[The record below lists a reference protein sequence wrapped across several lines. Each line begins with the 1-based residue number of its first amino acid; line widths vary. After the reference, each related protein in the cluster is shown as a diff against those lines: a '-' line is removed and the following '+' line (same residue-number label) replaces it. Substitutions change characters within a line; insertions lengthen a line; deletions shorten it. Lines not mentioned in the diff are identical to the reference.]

1 MCSRE
6 LKEVEHADLSR
17 ERFVAPD
24 ILDCD
29 TTALADV
36 FEHVGDRIIGKCHV
50 FDFAKCLLR
59 KLGLLFQLRVS
70 GKHRRFL
77 LFEYP
82 VCAERNAVAAMVA
95 AGERE
100 IMAVAVVTDLKTPAS
115 PCGAC
120 RQVIAEFG
128 PGAKIVMANLKGA
141 VQVRSLSALL
151 PLQFKKQKK

>member
-1 MCSRE
+1 M
-6 LKEVEHADLSR
+6 
-17 ERFVAPD
+17 
-24 ILDCD
+24 
-29 TTALADV
+29 
-36 FEHVGDRIIGKCHV
+36 
-50 FDFAKCLLR
+50 
-59 KLGLLFQLRVS
+59 S
-70 GKHRRFL
+70 GKAHLSLIERAKKARLNAFAPYSRFKVGAAVL
-77 LFEYP
+77 SGSGKIYSGCNMENASYGLT